1 MQYILFGFKNFIPEN
16 IAKNAFSFPCKFLSR
31 NTKKSRPKVHFG
43 IFGKLKNQIQNFIL
57 RFCFQL
63 NMKNEIQINDHY
75 FRILRDFYFDFLI
88 LSFVFYFY
96 KKWKTSYIPFFA
108 FHFHERIEK
117 QIT

>member
-1 MQYILFGFKNFIPEN
+1 ML
-16 IAKNAFSFPCKFLSR
+16 FSFLVDFYQGILR
-31 NTKKSRPKVHFG
+31 NQVPKVHFG

-88 LSFVFYFY
+88 LSFAFYFY
-96 KKWKTSYIPFFA
+96 KKWKTNYIPFFA
-108 FHFHERIEK
+108 FHFHEGIEK